1 MTPQSRLSR
10 RRFVGTLA
18 AAPIV
23 LATSRGV
30 AAPNPSSRI
39 TLGIIGMGVRA
50 RQLLGSFLRDPGVQ
64 VISIC
69 DVVRERREHGK
80 KLVEEHYT
88 RQKGKGGYK
97 GCKVEN
103 DFRQV

>member
-18 AAPIV
+18 AAPII
-23 LATSRGV
+23 LASSRGFS
-30 AAPNPSSRI
+30 APNPSGRI
-39 TLGIIGMGVRA
+39 NLAIIGMGVRA

-64 VISIC
+64 VVSIC

-80 KLVEEHYT
+80 KLVEDHYA
-88 RQKGKGGYK
+88 
-97 GCKVEN
+97 
-103 DFRQV
+103 